1 MSDTKSKAKA
11 EVLEE
16 AAVSIFDEPGV
27 RKIEVSDSATG
38 EKAYYL
44 DPSPKNRIPIYIP
57 LLADDGDGKV
67 DQTVPVIINGVTTI
81 IQRGETVYVPFS
93 VYEALVNTGKYPR
106 L

>member
-1 MSDTKSKAKA
+1 MSDSKSKAKA

-27 RKIEVSDSATG
+27 RRVDITDSTTG

-44 DPSPKNRIPIYIP
+44 EPSPKNRIPIYIP
-57 LLADDGDGKV
+57 MLAEEGEGQV
-67 DQTVPVIINGVTTI
+67 DQTVPVIVNGVTTI
-81 IQRGETVYVPFS
+81 IKRGETVYVPFS